1 MCRCRVACLQ
11 WPEWEGCPLKRLPHH
26 RSVPNPV
33 IPLKERL
40 RAAKSLLA
48 LAGRLKNQVSL
59 GPFSHL
65 AVEMARYALS
75 QVGLFHLLV
84 PLEPDNNLVPKI
96 QEC

>member
-1 MCRCRVACLQ
+1 MECL
-11 WPEWEGCPLKRLPHH
+11 LKRLPHH
-26 RSVPNPV
+26 PSVPNQA
-33 IPLKERL
+33 IPLKEPLKADKSDRTPFRRL
-40 RAAKSLLA
+40 RN
-48 LAGRLKNQVSL
+48 RVSL

-65 AVEMARYALS
+65 AVEMARYAPS